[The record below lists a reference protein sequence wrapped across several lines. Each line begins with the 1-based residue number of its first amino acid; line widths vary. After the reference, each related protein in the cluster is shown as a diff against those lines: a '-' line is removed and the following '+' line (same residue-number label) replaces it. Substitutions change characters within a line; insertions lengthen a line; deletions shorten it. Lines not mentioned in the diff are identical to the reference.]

1 MLPET
6 VKFMYVRMSD
16 PNHYQRRIHSS
27 VTDEGKEWIRKNTP
41 ERVISLGRDMLSVE
55 LAVRHEMLT
64 MRCGVAGEYLL
75 DTESPDG
82 LVLVFRG
89 VLESQEVA
97 A

>member
-6 VKFMYVRMSD
+6 IKFMYVRMAA
-16 PNHYQRRIHSS
+16 PHHYKLRIPAG
-27 VTDEGKEWIRKNTP
+27 VPEEGKEWIRANTP
-41 ERVISLGRDMLSVE
+41 KEVIALGTSMLSVE
-55 LAVRHEMLT
+55 LSVRHEMLT
-64 MRCGVAGEYLL
+64 MRREAVGGYRL

>member
-6 VKFMYVRMSD
+6 IKFMYIRMSD

-27 VTDEGKEWIRKNTP
+27 VSDEGKEWIRKNTP

-55 LAVRHEMLT
+55 LAVRHDMLA
-64 MRCGVAGEYLL
+64 MRRGGVGEYRL

-82 LVLVFRG
+82 FVLVFSG

>member
-6 VKFMYVRMSD
+6 IKFMYIRMSD
-16 PNHYQRRIHSS
+16 LNHYQRRIHAS

-41 ERVISLGRDMLSVE
+41 ERVISLGRDLLSVE

-64 MRCGVAGEYLL
+64 MRRGEAGEYLL
-75 DTESPDG
+75 ETESPDR

-89 VLESQEVA
+89 VLESQVRA
-97 A
+97 

>member
-6 VKFMYVRMSD
+6 IKFMYIRMSD
-16 PNHYQRRIHSS
+16 PNHYQRRIPAGVSE
-27 VTDEGKEWIRKNTP
+27 EGKGWIRKNTP

-64 MRCGVAGEYLL
+64 MRRGVVGEYRL

>member
-6 VKFMYVRMSD
+6 IKFMYVRMAA

-27 VTDEGKEWIRKNTP
+27 VSDEGRGWISKNTP

-64 MRCGVAGEYLL
+64 MRRGVVGEYRL

-97 A
+97 V

>member
-1 MLPET
+1 MLPEII
-6 VKFMYVRMSD
+6 KFMYIRMSD
-16 PNHYQRRIHSS
+16 PNHYQRRIPAGVSE
-27 VTDEGKEWIRKNTP
+27 EGKGWIHKNTP

-55 LAVRHEMLT
+55 LAVRHDMLA
-64 MRCGVAGEYLL
+64 MRRGGVGEYRL

-82 LVLVFRG
+82 FVLVFRG

>member
-6 VKFMYVRMSD
+6 IKFMYVRMSD
-16 PNHYQRRIHSS
+16 PNHYQRRIPAGVSE
-27 VTDEGKEWIRKNTP
+27 EGKGWIRKNTP

-55 LAVRHEMLT
+55 LSVRHEMLSV
-64 MRCGVAGEYLL
+64 RRGEAEEYLL
-75 DTESPDG
+75 ETESPDG

-89 VLESQEVA
+89 VLESQGVA

>member
-1 MLPET
+1 
-6 VKFMYVRMSD
+6 
-16 PNHYQRRIHSS
+16 
-27 VTDEGKEWIRKNTP
+27 
-41 ERVISLGRDMLSVE
+41 MLSVE

-64 MRCGVAGEYLL
+64 MRRGVVGEYRL
-75 DTESPDG
+75 DTESADG